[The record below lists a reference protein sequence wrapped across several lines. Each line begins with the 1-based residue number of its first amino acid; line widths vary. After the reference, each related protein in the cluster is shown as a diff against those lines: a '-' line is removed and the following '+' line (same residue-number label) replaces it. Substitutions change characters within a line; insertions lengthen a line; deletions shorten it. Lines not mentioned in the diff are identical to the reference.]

1 MGGVSNNTIPLTI
14 GKVTNTLSLSSH
26 THNYIINTG
35 NTTDAT
41 LPYSFTGL
49 QLNSVYNGSFP
60 YSYGNVLT
68 LRGTGSAQIFVTW
81 NSTQTADNNNVSQDM
96 WIRGQRDSAGNNWS
110 VWTKMITDK
119 NYAGILDSRYF
130 TETEI
135 NNKFANY
142 YTKTESESRYVNV
155 SGDTMTGDLT
165 VTKVIATSNG
175 VGTNFRVGDDA
186 WIGDINVGNTLA
198 ISGQTNSD
206 RGYIN
211 FSRTPGNVL
220 GCINGQSLTWRGTA
234 ISLNG
239 HTHDDRYYTESE
251 SDGRFFRGIGNFGSL
266 TDTDTTKRKQNGAWT
281 VAYSGYSRELICM
294 TANGGSCS
302 SVEFLFHYDSG
313 ASDFFQVRTSIDSNR
328 FSAWRTVWTTGNFTP
343 GNYYTKTESD
353 SRFINVT
360 GDCMTGNLMIKGS
373 NGLSTSASIH
383 LGIGD
388 SDTGFKWI
396 SDGVIQMYANNVAI
410 GQWNS
415 SGMNWYKTPMVN
427 GTAVSLSNHGHSV
440 INTSGRLTCETNFAA
455 RNGIRLWEIYSNGYP
470 FSYGNLLEISA
481 INGVG
486 QFACQWHGN
495 EVYYRSAPDTSRVLT
510 AWSRFWTSTNF
521 NPANKLDVST
531 FNSTIGDI
539 NTLLDKINGTV
550 I

>member
-35 NTTDAT
+35 DTTDAT

-68 LRGTGSAQIFVTW
+68 LRGIGSAQIFVTW

-110 VWTKMITDK
+110 VWTRMITDK

-142 YTKTESESRYVNV
+142 YTKTES
-155 SGDTMTGDLT
+155 
-165 VTKVIATSNG
+165 
-175 VGTNFRVGDDA
+175 
-186 WIGDINVGNTLA
+186 
-198 ISGQTNSD
+198 
-206 RGYIN
+206 
-211 FSRTPGNVL
+211 
-220 GCINGQSLTWRGTA
+220 
-234 ISLNG
+234 
-239 HTHDDRYYTESE
+239 
-251 SDGRFFRGIGNFGSL
+251 
-266 TDTDTTKRKQNGAWT
+266 
-281 VAYSGYSRELICM
+281 
-294 TANGGSCS
+294 
-302 SVEFLFHYDSG
+302 
-313 ASDFFQVRTSIDSNR
+313 
-328 FSAWRTVWTTGNFTP
+328 
-343 GNYYTKTESD
+343 D
-353 SRFINVT
+353 SRFINAT

-396 SDGVIQMYANNVAI
+396 SDGVIQMYANYVAI

-415 SGMNWYKTPMVN
+415 SGMNWYKTPTVN

-440 INTSGRLTCETNFAA
+440 LNTSGRLTCETNFAA

-531 FNSTIGDI
+531 FNSTVGDI
-539 NTLLDKINGTV
+539 STLLDKINGTV